1 MTSIASAR
9 PPSPAGPVPPLSVAM
24 SVYNGARFLESAID
38 SVLAQ
43 DFTDFEFL
51 IIDDGST
58 DATPDIL
65 RAYAARDP
73 RVRPLIRENCGLVA
87 SLNQLLA
94 LARAPLVA
102 RMDADDIAMPQRF
115 STQLA
120 YLTAHPE
127 CGVLGSW
134 TQDIGEDGKP
144 YATGGP
150 DHPVSH
156 AQFLH
161 NAAHGGPLLAHP
173 AVIYRRDVVLA
184 VGGYHQAFRHCE
196 DFDLWLRL
204 ADRTQIANVP
214 VRLLRYRHYAG
225 QVSNRHALE
234 QQIGVAVA
242 RAAHEEREA
251 GRPDPTEHLD
261 ALPPIEQLDALF
273 GRPDVAQQ
281 VRGHAAR
288 ALVYSREM
296 MTGPGFDLLLRHVE
310 EGGRGADL
318 WRTAARL
325 MRFGEPA
332 RALRLATALAGRR

>member
-1 MTSIASAR
+1 
-9 PPSPAGPVPPLSVAM
+9 M
-24 SVYNGARFLESAID
+24 SVYNGARFLRAAID

-43 DFTDFEFL
+43 DFAEFEFL
-51 IIDDGST
+51 IVDDGST

-65 RAYAARDP
+65 RSYALRDP
-73 RVRPLIRENCGLVA
+73 RVRPLIRENRGLVA

-94 LARAPLVA
+94 MARAPLVA
-102 RMDADDIAMPQRF
+102 RMDADDIALPGRF

-120 YLTAHPE
+120 WLAAHPE
-127 CGVLGSW
+127 CGAVGSW
-134 TQDIGEDGKP
+134 TQDIDEDGNP
-144 YATGGP
+144 YVTGGP
-150 DHPVSH
+150 DHPVTH
-156 AQFLH
+156 AEFLG
-161 NAAHGGPLLAHP
+161 NVRHGGPLLAHP
-173 AVIYRRDVVLA
+173 TVIYRRDLVLA

-214 VRLLRYRHYAG
+214 VRLLRYRHYAE
-225 QVSNRHALE
+225 QVSSRHALE

-251 GRPDPTEHLD
+251 GRPDPTEHLV
-261 ALPPIEQLDALF
+261 ALPPIEELDVLF
-273 GRPDVAQQ
+273 GRPHVAQQ
-281 VRGHAAR
+281 VRGRAAR
-288 ALVYSREM
+288 ALVYSRDM

-332 RALRLATALAGRR
+332 RALRLAAALAGR

>member
-1 MTSIASAR
+1 MTMTTIASAL
-9 PPSPAGPVPPLSVAM
+9 PDPGPVPPLSVAM

-43 DFTDFEFL
+43 DFNDFEFL

-65 RAYAARDP
+65 RAYALRDP
-73 RVRPLIRENCGLVA
+73 RVRPLIRENRGLVA
-87 SLNQLLA
+87 SLNQLLG

-102 RMDADDIAMPQRF
+102 RMDADDIAMPERF

-120 YLTAHPE
+120 YLSDHPE

-134 TQDIGEDGKP
+134 TQDIDEDGEP
-144 YATGGP
+144 YVTGGP
-150 DHPVSH
+150 DHPISH
-156 AQFLH
+156 AQFLDH
-161 NAAHGGPLLAHP
+161 VANGGPLLAHP

-251 GRPDPTEHLD
+251 GRPDPTEHLA
-261 ALPPIEQLDALF
+261 ALPPIEQLDHLF
-273 GRPDVAQQ
+273 GRPGVAQQ
-281 VRGHAAR
+281 VRGRAAR
-288 ALVYSREM
+288 ALVYSRDA
-296 MTGPGFDLLLRHVE
+296 MTGPGFDLLLRHVD

-332 RALRLATALAGRR
+332 RAWRLATALAARR

>member
-1 MTSIASAR
+1 M
-9 PPSPAGPVPPLSVAM
+9 PPLSVAM
-24 SVYNGARFLESAID
+24 SVYNGARFLADAIE
-38 SVLAQ
+38 SVLGQ
-43 DFTDFEFL
+43 DFADFEFL

-65 RAYAARDP
+65 RSYALRDA
-73 RVRPLIRENCGLVA
+73 RVRPLIRENRGLVA

-94 LARAPLVA
+94 MARAPLVA
-102 RMDADDIAMPQRF
+102 RMDADDIALPERF

-120 YLTAHPE
+120 WLAAHPE
-127 CGVLGSW
+127 CGVVGSW
-134 TQDIGEDGKP
+134 TQDIDEDGRP
-144 YATGGP
+144 HGTGGP

-156 AQFLH
+156 AEFLD
-161 NAAHGGPLLAHP
+161 NVRHGGPLLAHP

-261 ALPPIEQLDALF
+261 ALPLIEQLDVLF
-273 GRPDVAQQ
+273 GRPHVAQQ
-281 VRGHAAR
+281 VRGRAAR
-288 ALVYSREM
+288 ALVFSREM
-296 MTGPGFDLLLRHVE
+296 MTGKGFDLLLQHVE
-310 EGGRGADL
+310 DGGRGADL

-332 RALRLATALAGRR
+332 RAWQLATALAARR